1 MGARLIPSWR
11 CLHCEAVTDS
21 ARSWSPTQQL
31 LECPAEGMLRWGIVL
46 PAPTAVPD
54 RLLSALGV
62 PGHLLSQHYDFLP
75 LLCQH
80 LVVWELNMCSD
91 LVAMPLCAAPLSC
104 YYGFFKSCYFTL
116 CKRSRFPPGTVRELP
131 FLLMVRVRLCA
142 ELQVALA
149 RQKHH

>member
-21 ARSWSPTQQL
+21 ARPWSPTQQL
-31 LECPAEGMLRWGIVL
+31 LEYPAEGMLRWGTVL

-54 RLLSALGV
+54 RFLSALGV

-75 LLCQH
+75 LLRQH

-91 LVAMPLCAAPLSC
+91 LVAMPQCAALLPVTMAFSNHAISLYVNGPGFPL
-104 YYGFFKSCYFTL
+104 
-116 CKRSRFPPGTVRELP
+116 
-131 FLLMVRVRLCA
+131 
-142 ELQVALA
+142 AL
-149 RQKHH
+149 